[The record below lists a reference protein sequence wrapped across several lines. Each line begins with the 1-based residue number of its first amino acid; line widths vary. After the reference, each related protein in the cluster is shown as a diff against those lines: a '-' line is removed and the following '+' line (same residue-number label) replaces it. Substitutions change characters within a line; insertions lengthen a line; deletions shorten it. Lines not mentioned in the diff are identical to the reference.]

1 MSKVWFVTGSS
12 RGLGRAIVEGALAAG
27 NRVIATARKP
37 EQLADL
43 VARYP
48 DTVRALALDV
58 ADNASVKRV
67 VAEAHGLFGQLDV
80 VVNNAGYGD
89 IAAIE
94 DVTDADFKAQIDT
107 NFYGTVYVTK
117 AALPFLRQQGHGHII
132 QITSIG
138 GRLHS
143 IGLAGYQSAKWAVE
157 GFSGILA
164 QEVAPL
170 GIKVTIVEPGGFRTD
185 WAGSSMTIPPV
196 SAPYQ
201 QTVGV
206 RADLMRSG
214 AFKPAGDPDKAA
226 QVLLQVVDLPEPPLR
241 LILGTSA
248 YEMVT
253 AFDADKAAADKQWL
267 YLTNATEAED

>member
-1 MSKVWFVTGSS
+1 MS
-12 RGLGRAIVEGALAAG
+12 AALAAG
-27 NRVIATARKP
+27 NKVVATARKS
-37 EQLADL
+37 EDLADL

-48 DTVRALALDV
+48 DTARALALDV
-58 ADNASVKRV
+58 ADNEAVKRV

-117 AALPFLRQQGHGHII
+117 AALPLLRQQGHGHII

-138 GRLHS
+138 GRMHS
-143 IGLAGYQSAKWAVE
+143 MGLAGYQSAKWAVE

-185 WAGSSMTIPPV
+185 WGGSSMTIPPV
-196 SAPYQ
+196 SEPYRE
-201 QTVGV
+201 TVGA
-206 RADLMRSG
+206 RAEWMRSG
-214 AFKPAGDPDKAA
+214 GFKPAGDPDKAA
-226 QVLLQVVDLPEPPLR
+226 QVLLAGGRMPEPP
-241 LILGTSA
+241 A
-248 YEMVT
+248 T
-253 AFDADKAAADKQWL
+253 ADPGQ
-267 YLTNATEAED
+267 ERV